1 MCAAQGSSVVTKI
14 AVVLTKPTDIP
25 SVIGTALT
33 GSSNFFIN
41 YVAIQVATPGR
52 MLCWRWLQQGVPRCK
67 SNMMH
72 LAVSVPTLF
81 PAGKVAMHFT

>member
-1 MCAAQGSSVVTKI
+1 VRAAQGSSVVTKI

-41 YVAIQVATPGR
+41 YVAIQVVTPGR
-52 MLCWRWLQQGVPRCK
+52 ALCWRWLQQGGPRCK
-67 SNMMH
+67 SNMIH
-72 LAVSVPTLF
+72 FAGSVPTLF
-81 PAGKVAMHFT
+81 PAWHAAMHLT